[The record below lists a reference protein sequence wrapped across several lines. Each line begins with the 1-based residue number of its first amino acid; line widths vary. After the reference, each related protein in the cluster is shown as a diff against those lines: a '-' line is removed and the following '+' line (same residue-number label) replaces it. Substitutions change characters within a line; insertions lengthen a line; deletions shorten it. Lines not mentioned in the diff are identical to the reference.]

1 MGEKNII
8 VSGASSGIGR
18 AISSRLLQHGYR
30 VIGLARD
37 FSKFPCDEPCFTPVC
52 MDLSELDELPA
63 RLDTLVKNNT
73 AIDGLICCA
82 GSGRF
87 GSLEEFS
94 PAQIRKLLDLNLTSQ
109 LYLVRALL
117 PGMKQRASGNI
128 IFMGSEAA
136 LAGGKRGAVYSAA
149 KFGLRGLAQAL
160 RQECAAS
167 GLRVS
172 IINPG
177 MVQTEFFNE
186 LDFRPG
192 EAPDNYILP
201 DDVAQAVQMI
211 LEARQGT
218 VFDEINLS
226 PQKKVIRFPKPGGTD
241 KPSR

>member
-1 MGEKNII
+1 MQQSGKTIL
-8 VSGASSGIGR
+8 VTGASSGIGR
-18 AISSRLLQHGYR
+18 ATTTLLLEQGYR
-30 VIGLARD
+30 VTGLARD
-37 FSKFPCDEPCFTPVC
+37 FSKFPCHDRHFTAVS
-52 MDLSELDELPA
+52 MDLSDLDSLPDRLDELIRKEP
-63 RLDTLVKNNT
+63 
-73 AIDGLICCA
+73 AIDGVVCCA

-94 PAQIRKLLDLNLTSQ
+94 CAQIRTLLDLNLTSQ
-109 LYLVRALL
+109 VCLVRTLL
-117 PGMKQRASGNI
+117 PGMKQRKSGNI

-136 LAGGKRGAVYSAA
+136 LAGGKRGAIYSAA

-167 GLRVS
+167 GIQIS

-177 MVQTEFFNE
+177 MVNTAFFDE

-192 EAPDNYILP
+192 DAADNYILP
-201 DDVAQAVQMI
+201 EDVARTVLLI

-226 PQKKVIRFPKPGGTD
+226 PQKKVVRFLKPD
-241 KPSR
+241 AD

>member
-1 MGEKNII
+1 MQQSGKTIL
-8 VSGASSGIGR
+8 VTGASSGIGR
-18 AISSRLLQHGYR
+18 ATTTLLLEQGYR
-30 VIGLARD
+30 VTGLARD
-37 FSKFPCDEPCFTPVC
+37 FSKFPCHDRHFTAVS
-52 MDLSELDELPA
+52 MDLSDLDSLPDRLDELIRKEP
-63 RLDTLVKNNT
+63 
-73 AIDGLICCA
+73 AIDGVVCCA

-94 PAQIRKLLDLNLTSQ
+94 CAQIRKLLDLNLTSQ
-109 LYLVRALL
+109 VCLVRSLL
-117 PGMKQRASGNI
+117 PGMKQRKSGNI

-136 LAGGKRGAVYSAA
+136 LAGGKRGAIYSAA

-167 GLRVS
+167 GIQIS

-177 MVQTEFFNE
+177 MVKTAFFDE

-192 EAPDNYILP
+192 DAADNYILP
-201 DDVAQAVQMI
+201 EDVARTVLLI

-226 PQKKVIRFPKPGGTD
+226 PQKKVVRFLKPD
-241 KPSR
+241 AD